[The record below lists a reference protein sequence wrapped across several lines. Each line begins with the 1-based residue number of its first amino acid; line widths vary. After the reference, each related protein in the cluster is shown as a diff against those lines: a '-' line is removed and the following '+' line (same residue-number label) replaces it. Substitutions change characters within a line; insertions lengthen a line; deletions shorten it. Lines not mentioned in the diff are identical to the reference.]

1 MAKKAGFKAGLFLN
15 RIQYKKKMSS
25 IDLEIR
31 EILGSNNPL
40 AVLDQ
45 WLKEALKI
53 PLSKEPWSMV
63 LSTSSKE
70 KVSSRVVLLKQVH
83 RGKLFFYTNYLS
95 SKGRDIENNPCAA
108 VNLYWPQL
116 NRQICMEG
124 RVQKTSREKSVLYW
138 KTRSRTS
145 QLSQWISRQSQEVSS
160 REKLK
165 ELKGFADK
173 KFHNKK
179 IPCPKYWGGYAFHI
193 KKIEF
198 WKNRNHRLH
207 DRFLFEKK
215 DKGWK
220 KQRLFP

>member
-1 MAKKAGFKAGLFLN
+1 M
-15 RIQYKKKMSS
+15 IS
-25 IDLEIR
+25 IDLEIK
-31 EILGSNNPL
+31 ESLGSGNPL
-40 AVLDQ
+40 VVLNQ
-45 WLKEALKI
+45 WLTEALKI
-53 PLSKEPWSMV
+53 TSFKEPWSMV
-63 LSTSSKE
+63 LSTSCKE
-70 KVSSRVVLLKQVH
+70 KVSSRVILLKQVH

-95 SKGRDIENNPCAA
+95 AKGRDIENNPWAA

-116 NRQICMEG
+116 NRQIRMEG
-124 RVQKTSREKSVLYW
+124 QVQKTSRKKSILYW
-138 KTRSRTS
+138 KTRSRAS
-145 QLSQWISRQSQEVSS
+145 QLSQWISHQSQEVSS

-165 ELKGFADK
+165 ELKILAEK

-179 IPCPKYWGGYAFHI
+179 IPCPKHWGGYAFHI

-215 DKGWK
+215 SKGWK